1 MANKLDKLQHKLDY
15 QFSNLE
21 LAQQALTHRSAN
33 KLNNERLE
41 FLGDSVLGF
50 IIAQALYEIH
60 PQASEGELSRMRAS
74 MVNKSALA
82 EIAREMELGDFV
94 LLGSGELKS
103 GGKNRDSIL
112 ADTVEALIA
121 AIYLDGGMDACS
133 MIVRKL
139 SESNLHSHDTD
150 RKQKDC
156 KTRLQEL
163 MQAKSRGLPEYEV
176 VEVSGAAHQQVF
188 HVNCKI
194 DILNDVQMGSGDSK
208 RDAEQQAAQKVL
220 EVLGEST

>member
-1 MANKLDKLQHKLDY
+1 MDNKLDKLQQKLDY

-21 LAQQALTHRSAN
+21 LARQALTHRSAN

-41 FLGDSVLGF
+41 FLGDSLLGC

-82 EIAREMELGDFV
+82 DIAREMELGDFV
-94 LLGSGELKS
+94 QLGSGELKS
-103 GGKNRDSIL
+103 GGKHRDSIL

-121 AIYLDGGMDACS
+121 AIYLDGGMSACDQF
-133 MIVRKL
+133 VRKW
-139 SESNLHSHDTD
+139 SENNLYSHDAN

-163 MQAKSRGLPEYEV
+163 MQARSSGLPEYEV
-176 VEVSGAAHQQVF
+176 TEVSGAAHQQIF
-188 HVNCKI
+188 HVTCKI
-194 DILNDVQMGSGDSK
+194 DILNVAQSGSAGNK
-208 RDAEQQAAQKVL
+208 RDAEQEAAQKIL
-220 EVLGEST
+220 EVLGETT

>member
-15 QFSNLE
+15 QFSDPD

-41 FLGDSVLGF
+41 FLGDALLGF
-50 IIAQALYEIH
+50 VIAQALYEIH

-82 EIAREMELGDFV
+82 EIAREIGLGDFV

-103 GGKNRDSIL
+103 GGMNRDSIL

-121 AIYLDGGMDACS
+121 AIYLDGGMGACS
-133 MIVRKL
+133 QIVRKL
-139 SESNLHSHDTD
+139 SKSNLQSHDGN

-163 MQAKSRGLPEYEV
+163 MQARGKGLPEYEV
-176 VEVSGAAHQQVF
+176 AEVSGAAHQQVF
-188 HVNCKI
+188 HVKCKI
-194 DILNDVQMGSGDSK
+194 DILNDGQMGIGGSK
-208 RDAEQQAAQKVL
+208 RDAEQQAAQKIL